1 MTDNVCLLDTHTWI
15 WLALDRN
22 RIRRSADEA
31 LRDAGSRS
39 DLCISAISLFEVANL
54 VDRNRIDLKMP
65 LADWFQLN
73 FSEPALPLI
82 AVTPE
87 VAIAS
92 LSLPKDFH
100 RDPNDRLIAS
110 TAIAHNL
117 ILCTHDE
124 YLIRF
129 GKQGV
134 YRYLEI

>member
-1 MTDNVCLLDTHTWI
+1 MTDNVFLLDTHTWI
-15 WLALDRN
+15 WLALDRTK
-22 RIRRSADEA
+22 IRSAADEA
-31 LRDAGSRS
+31 LRDAGSRF

-54 VDRNRIDLKMP
+54 VNRNRIDLKMP
-65 LADWFQLN
+65 LVEWFQLN
-73 FSEPALPLI
+73 FHPPGLPI
-82 AVTPE
+82 ISVTPE
-87 VAIAS
+87 VALAS
-92 LSLPKDFH
+92 LTLPQDFH

-129 GKQGV
+129 GRQGA